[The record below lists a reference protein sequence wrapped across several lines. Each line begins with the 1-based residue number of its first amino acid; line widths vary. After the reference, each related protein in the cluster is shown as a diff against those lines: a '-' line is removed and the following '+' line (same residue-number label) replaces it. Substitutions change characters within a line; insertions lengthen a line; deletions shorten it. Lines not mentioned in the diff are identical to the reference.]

1 MEIGIR
7 PMWEEDWES
16 VSTIFKEGIATG
28 NATFRETV
36 PSWEEWDK
44 LFVQNCR
51 FVAEKEGR
59 VVGWIAL
66 SLVSTRPVYAG
77 VAELSVYVSPFHFG
91 QGIGRMLLE
100 ELVHESEQKGF
111 WTLQASIF
119 PENLASLKIH
129 YENGFRLVGVREKI
143 GRHFGAWRDLLLLE
157 RRSDHVGLE

>member
-1 MEIGIR
+1 ML
-7 PMWEEDWES
+7 PEDWQA
-16 VSTIFKEGIATG
+16 VSEIFREGIETG
-28 NATFRETV
+28 NATFHETV
-36 PSWEEWDK
+36 PSWEEWDRV
-44 LFVQNCR
+44 FVPHCR
-51 FVAEKEGR
+51 FVAEQEGR

-66 SLVSTRPVYAG
+66 SLVSVRPVYAG

-100 ELVHESEQKGF
+100 ELVKDSERHGF

-143 GRHFGAWRDLLLLE
+143 GRHFVAWRDLLLLE
-157 RRSDHVGLE
+157 RRSEKVGLE